1 MCPVCSKLYK
11 EIEKNHNHDH
21 QHHPSPSPARR
32 EHFVTAPSATAD
44 NCSKLKTAVIV
55 LGALLLIILL
65 LWLKSKFMD
74 KEGGAKVAPAFSPYM
89 NRR

>member
-11 EIEKNHNHDH
+11 EIEKNHNH
-21 QHHPSPSPARR
+21 QQQNPSPVRR
-32 EHFVTAPSATAD
+32 EHFVTAPSVMVN

-55 LGALLLIILL
+55 LGALLFIIFL
-65 LWLKSKFMD
+65 LWWKSKYV
-74 KEGGAKVAPAFSPYM
+74 GSKVVPISAYM